1 MSLANGF
8 PVTYEGI
15 KLIGYSVAG
24 ITTSIAMPD
33 AEVCFDVGQG
43 LPFQIPIPNI
53 LLTHGHM
60 DHASGIPY
68 LIAMKN
74 MTSQPVP
81 NIYMPESLIEP
92 MKELMAVWAKIDQ
105 HTYKFNFIPVTNGQA
120 VTLKNPYM
128 FKPFRT
134 IHRVD
139 SHGYTIFE
147 KKKRLKDEYK
157 NLAPN
162 ELGALRRQGKSLD
175 EHWEEPVLSFT
186 GDTKI
191 EFLDAELVRKS
202 RVLVMEVTYWDKK
215 KTVQNARDWGHIHFD
230 ELVER
235 AETLEC
241 RKIVLI
247 HASARYNTAY
257 LEQILTARLPE
268 HLRDRFTIF
277 PRPM

>member
-8 PVTYEGI
+8 PITYEGM
-15 KLIGYSVAG
+15 KLVGYSVAG
-24 ITTSIAMPD
+24 ITTSVAFPD

-60 DHASGIPY
+60 DHASGLPY

-81 NIYMPESLIEP
+81 NVYMPATLVEP
-92 MKELMAVWAKIDQ
+92 MQELMKIWGKIDQ
-105 HTYKFNFIPVTNGQA
+105 HEYRFNFIPVSVGQSFP
-120 VTLKNPYM
+120 LKPPYF

-139 SHGYTIFE
+139 SVGYTIYE
-147 KKKRLKDEYK
+147 RKKRLKEEFKD
-157 NLAPN
+157 LTPS
-162 ELGALRRQGKSLD
+162 ELGSLRRQGKQLD
-175 EHWEEPVLSFT
+175 EFLIDPILSFT

-191 EFLDAELVRKS
+191 EFLDDEDVRKS

-230 ELVER
+230 ELIER
-235 AETLEC
+235 VDSLNC
-241 RKIVLI
+241 RKVVLI

-257 LEQILTARLPE
+257 LEQLLETRLPE
-268 HLRDRFTIF
+268 HLRSRFALF